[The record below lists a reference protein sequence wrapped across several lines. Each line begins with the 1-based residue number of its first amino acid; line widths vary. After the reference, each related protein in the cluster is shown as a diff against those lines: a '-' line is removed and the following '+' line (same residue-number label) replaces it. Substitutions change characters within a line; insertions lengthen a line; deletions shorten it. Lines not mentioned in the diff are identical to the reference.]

1 MTVTRW
7 FSATRWGIPKES
19 LTGISHLRTPYYAP
33 LGMAVQI
40 GQRYTTLKL
49 RLAVVFY
56 ALKDSILIRKRE
68 NKMGYLR
75 EMANE
80 IAAQCWATE
89 KNKHKDMDPDL
100 AEEFANRLTAWLET
114 LAQAERNKDFY
125 QGLLDQCAEHLGPE
139 AYTDDDG
146 TLHDSPMRIKLPSM
160 VRELVDVWKAH
171 RKGLFVSSTVMT
183 SRCQESYAAG
193 KVDGVNEDVN
203 NRCERMVDVK
213 YRDRVIHSVNFELAG
228 KIKKILV
235 YAEEVGFEEGK
246 AAGVLDGIS
255 RNNKRWIDYLRDNYD
270 TGNVLSIGNQK
281 YLIHTED
288 MTKRL
293 KELADK
299 EGRKW
304 GREQGR
310 KEVMEEHSETLYG
323 ARPGSPVIKGFT
335 KQQVEL
341 LGIMLGDNY
350 SLGRKEG
357 RGEENENRGN
367 IISGSWYDIKYR
379 IEGLTIEQCHE
390 ITKYGE
396 ACVLEGREKERDVE
410 LLKEGKKFSTS
421 DICKIEKD
429 SFEKGREAEQE
440 SILEY
445 HLGRTEFYY
454 SDIICNVHRKA

>member
-1 MTVTRW
+1 
-7 FSATRWGIPKES
+7 
-19 LTGISHLRTPYYAP
+19 
-33 LGMAVQI
+33 
-40 GQRYTTLKL
+40 
-49 RLAVVFY
+49 
-56 ALKDSILIRKRE
+56 
-68 NKMGYLR
+68 MGYLR

-80 IAAQCWATE
+80 IAAQCWTTE

-281 YLIHTED
+281 YLVHTENMMD
-288 MTKRL
+288 RIRDLAEKRGEKRGERIGDKRGRDIDL
-293 KELADK
+293 YNTVLDRVLCESETCILDGERGKFIVLTHAEYLRQKKEHIKTRRKYAKADLAFGDK
-299 EGRKW
+299 IKRIPENRNDEAY
-304 GREQGR
+304 EQGVYEAYSR
-310 KEVMEEHSETLYG
+310 AIEIVWGVMEDHRGGGDVY
-323 ARPGSPVIKGFT
+323 
-335 KQQVEL
+335 VEAKYIHDEINKSL
-341 LGIMLGDNY
+341 DN
-350 SLGRKEG
+350 
-357 RGEENENRGN
+357 
-367 IISGSWYDIKYR
+367 
-379 IEGLTIEQCHE
+379 
-390 ITKYGE
+390 
-396 ACVLEGREKERDVE
+396 
-410 LLKEGKKFSTS
+410 
-421 DICKIEKD
+421 
-429 SFEKGREAEQE
+429 
-440 SILEY
+440 
-445 HLGRTEFYY
+445 
-454 SDIICNVHRKA
+454 HRKDGE